1 MVDTGGLPSCSEKKE
16 NESRSCHACVI
27 DLISQNGGF
36 PAFHSFE
43 PRRGWSKVSLAPL
56 ANRFCHS
63 AQWFIGPRRNGTRC
77 CGSSEPKAPL
87 AAPQR
92 PGGRTRI
99 RRNAPTEP
107 PTQGDPPPGSA
118 PGTLAR
124 DPPGEPGSPSRQEPR
139 PRARRRRGSGSAWGR
154 RSRGNFLFGFDCP
167 RQLCRGF
174 AQSLWF
180 LHLLLRSPSPS
191 WEEILARAVYTVPV
205 DAATGGLKSEHVVVC
220 FQIQGCFWGKRLIQ
234 GKGTGI
240 YNLDRYLRSNGI
252 PQSCEWNDLGTRL
265 MRDSNLLEP
274 EAEVSFVS
282 IGFLLWFLMVY
293 FSYSFKLVEK
303 YWNYYLK
310 YY

>member
-63 AQWFIGPRRNGTRC
+63 AQWFSGPRRNGTRC

-107 PTQGDPPPGSA
+107 PTLRDPPPGSA
-118 PGTLAR
+118 PRTLAR
-124 DPPGEPGSPSRQEPR
+124 DPPGEPRGPSQQEPR
-139 PRARRRRGSGSAWGR
+139 PWARRRRGPGSAWGR
-154 RSRGNFLFGFDCP
+154 RSR
-167 RQLCRGF
+167 
-174 AQSLWF
+174 
-180 LHLLLRSPSPS
+180 
-191 WEEILARAVYTVPV
+191 EEISFSGPTAQGSFAAASLRAFDFCTCSCVHPP
-205 DAATGGLKSEHVVVC
+205 LP
-220 FQIQGCFWGKRLIQ
+220 GKR
-234 GKGTGI
+234 
-240 YNLDRYLRSNGI
+240 
-252 PQSCEWNDLGTRL
+252 
-265 MRDSNLLEP
+265 
-274 EAEVSFVS
+274 F
-282 IGFLLWFLMVY
+282 
-293 FSYSFKLVEK
+293 
-303 YWNYYLK
+303 
-310 YY
+310 